1 MDGYCSH
8 RPSSPEN
15 PPSVQ
20 HLSTGRRASRI
31 FGSCST
37 RWKDVRERSP
47 LFVGLALRAHGFDLR
62 IQLVDAE
69 AVIWKQ
75 FLAQVL
81 PYFRGHKLLFVLDA
95 TPFQDE

>member
-1 MDGYCSH
+1 M
-8 RPSSPEN
+8 
-15 PPSVQ
+15 
-20 HLSTGRRASRI
+20 
-31 FGSCST
+31 
-37 RWKDVRERSP
+37 RERSP